1 MQDSL
6 EQDDWT
12 IEIYPKSK
20 LFDLNLKEVW
30 NYRDL
35 LTQFVRRNFV
45 AVYKQTIFGPLW
57 FFIQPI
63 LTTIMFMVVFGG
75 IAKMS
80 TDGMPQ
86 AVFYLSG
93 IVLWNYFSKAF
104 SATSNTFGSNKGVF
118 GKVYFPRL
126 ITPLS
131 IVVSTLLTF
140 AVQFTLFIGVYLYYL
155 WFTDAN
161 MQPNALIL
169 LTPVLILMSGGLALG
184 LGLMITSF
192 TTKYRDFTFLLG
204 FIVQLGM
211 YATPIIYPANTITN
225 EKIKMAIMANPM
237 SAIIETFRYA
247 FLGVGDFSWG
257 ALAYSFIFMIVFLI
271 IGVVTFNKVERS
283 FMDTV

>member
-6 EQDDWT
+6 QEDDWT

-30 NYRDL
+30 KYKDL
-35 LTQFVRRNFV
+35 LSLFVRRDFV

-93 IVLWNYFSKAF
+93 IVMWNYFATVLG
-104 SATSNTFGSNKGVF
+104 SASNTFNSNKGVF

-126 ITPLS
+126 ISPIS
-131 IVVSTLLTF
+131 VVFSKMLTF

-155 WFTDAN
+155 LLTDAN
-161 MQPNALIL
+161 IQPNILIL
-169 LTPVLILMSGGLALG
+169 LTPVLILITAGLALG
-184 LGLMITSF
+184 LGLTITSL

-204 FIVQLGM
+204 FIIQLGM
-211 YATPIIYPANTITN
+211 YATPIIYPANTITD

-237 SAIIETFRYA
+237 SGIIETFRYA
-247 FLGVGDFSWG
+247 FLGVGNFSWG
-257 ALAYSFIFMIVFLI
+257 ALAYSVIVM
-271 IGVVTFNKVERS
+271 VVLMVVGTLTFNKVEKS